1 MKLLQTHSGGSR
13 EKMVKKAEEKQL
25 LTLMEK
31 AFTKANNANMDT
43 NQMINWLKQELQTQY
58 TQKPKAL

>member
-1 MKLLQTHSGGSR
+1 MK
-13 EKMVKKAEEKQL
+13 KKTEEKQL